1 MAGGIDVS
9 AVDQQCDRIEM
20 LKAFD
25 EKKAGVKG
33 LADLGLLKIPKIFVR
48 PSEELAQEFTHKGTQ
63 IQVPVIN
70 LSGILDTD
78 RRRQIVEELRIATET
93 WGFFQV
99 VNHGIPL
106 SVLDGMIDG
115 VRKFFDMD
123 LEERKKYYTRDITRR
138 VRWHSNFDLFAS
150 RTANWRDS
158 LSISFPDQIYSDE
171 LPHPCRKPQWNT

>member
-1 MAGGIDVS
+1 M
-9 AVDQQCDRIEM
+9 
-20 LKAFD
+20 
-25 EKKAGVKG
+25 
-33 LADLGLLKIPKIFVR
+33 
-48 PSEELAQEFTHKGTQ
+48 AQEFTHKGTQ

-78 RRRQIVEELRIATET
+78 RRRQIVEELRIASET

-123 LEERKKYYTRDITRR
+123 FEERKKYYTHDITRKR
-138 VRWHSNFDLFAS
+138 VRWHSNFDLFTS

-158 LSISFPDQIYSDE
+158 LSISFSDQIYSDE
-171 LPHPCRKPQWNT
+171 WPHPCRHI